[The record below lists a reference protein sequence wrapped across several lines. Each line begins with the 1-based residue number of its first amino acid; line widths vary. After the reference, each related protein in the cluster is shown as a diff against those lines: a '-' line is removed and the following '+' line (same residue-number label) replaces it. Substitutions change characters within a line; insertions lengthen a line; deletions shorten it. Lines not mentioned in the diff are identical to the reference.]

1 MNQLERVVTGIQGL
15 DEILKGG
22 LVAGASYVIQ
32 GRPGSGKS
40 IMANQI
46 AFNHVRNGGRVL
58 FATMLSETHER
69 MFQFFSTL
77 DFFDRSCIGDQVQYL
92 SAFDTMEGEGLDEV
106 VRLLRR
112 EISRQKASLLVVD
125 GLLNARSRAE
135 TPIDTKKFI
144 AELQGHAAFAGC
156 TVIFLT
162 SARLEDGSPEHT
174 MVDGVLDLHEEE
186 IGSRTIR
193 RLALRK
199 TRGSGALPGFH
210 EFTISNVGIT
220 VFPRLET
227 LYRNPSAGSS
237 YRVSNQR
244 VTSGIT
250 SLDSM
255 VDQGLPESSTTLII
269 GPSGSGKTSISLN
282 FLTACTPEEPGLM
295 FGFYEPLERLHLKAD
310 SLGLDLAG
318 RVKEGAVHVHWQ
330 PTTELRI
337 DEVGLKLLALIQQ
350 HGIKRLVIDSLGAI
364 ARFAIPQGRLIEY
377 FSALLN
383 ELRTQG
389 VTVLATWELRD
400 VFGADIA
407 APAPELSSMVDNL
420 ILLRFVEA
428 EAEIKRVL
436 SILKMRDSLYD
447 PSLRELVMGHSGIEL
462 KKAFKDMVKVLS
474 GSAMPSAQP

>member
-1 MNQLERVVTGIQGL
+1 MNRLERVVTGIQGL

-46 AFNHVRNGGRVL
+46 AFNHVRGGGRVL

-92 SAFDTMEGEGLDEV
+92 SAFDTMEGLDEV

-186 IGSRTIR
+186 IGSRSIR

-210 EFTISNVGIT
+210 EFTISDAGIT

-227 LYRNPSAGSS
+227 LYRDPSGAST
-237 YRVSNQR
+237 YRVGHER
-244 VTSGIT
+244 VSSGIP
-250 SLDSM
+250 SLDAM
-255 VDQGLPESSTTLII
+255 VGSGLPESSATLIV
-269 GPSGSGKTSISLN
+269 GPSGAGKTSISLN
-282 FLTACTPEEPGLM
+282 FLSACTPEAPGLM
-295 FGFYEPLERLHLKAD
+295 FSFYEPPERLYLKAA
-310 SLGLDLAG
+310 SLGIDLAG
-318 RVKEGAVHVHWQ
+318 QVDKGALHLHWQ

-337 DEVGLKLLALIQQ
+337 DEVGLHLLALIEQ

-364 ARFAIPQGRLIEY
+364 ARFVQPQGRLIEY

-383 ELRTQG
+383 ELRARG
-389 VTVLATWELRD
+389 VTVIATWELRD

-420 ILLRFVEA
+420 VLLRFVEA

-436 SILKMRDSLYD
+436 SILKVRDSVYD
-447 PSLRELVMGHSGIEL
+447 PSLCELIIGHSGIEL

-474 GSAMPSAQP
+474 GSAMPSTQP